1 MVAVK
6 IASWNTSFVSVLA
19 LLASEAIAS
28 DPFPDCTTGPLS
40 KLAVCDPSK
49 DVLTRANSLVAAMTL
64 EEKINNTQYQSPGV
78 PRLGLPAY
86 NWWSEGLHGVAN
98 SPGVHFEASGPFSY
112 ATSFPSPIGLGATF
126 DDDLVKQIATV
137 ISTEGRAFG
146 NTGHSGFDFWTPN
159 INPFKDPRWGRGQE
173 TPGEDAFHVARYV
186 YALIDGLQNGIGP
199 AHPKVVAT
207 CKHFAAY
214 DLEDWGNVTRHT
226 FDAIVSTQDLSE
238 YYLPSFR
245 SCARDA
251 KVDAVMCSYNAVNGV
266 PSCADSYL
274 LQTIL
279 RDHWNWEATGHW
291 VTSDCGAID
300 DIYQSHNYTATGAQA
315 AAVALNAGTDL
326 DCGSVYPD
334 YLNSSLAQ
342 SLTTI
347 RALDQAT
354 LRRYSSLVKLGYF
367 DPVKDQLYGSLG
379 WSDVGT
385 PAAQELAQRAAVEG
399 MVLLKNTNTLPLAA
413 NKTLALIGPYANA
426 TSQLQ
431 GNYQGTAEYI
441 RSMIWGAKHA
451 GYKVKFVP
459 GTAINTT
466 DTSGFDAAVSAA
478 KQADIVIYAGGLD
491 NTIEAEG
498 HDRMTINWPGNQLD
512 LVQSLAQ
519 VGKPLVV
526 VQFGGG
532 QLDDSTL
539 LSNDGVGA
547 LLWAGYPSQAG
558 GAAVFDILTGH
569 EAPAGRLPVTQYP
582 AKYVDEVAMTDM
594 SLRPGSDSVGR
605 TYRWYEDAVLP
616 FGYGLHYTNFHISW
630 QKSKRGPYNT
640 DSLAAHASQKA
651 PVDTA
656 HFDTFTLAVTNTGK
670 VVSDYVAL
678 VFLTTDNAGPTPYP
692 IRTLVG
698 YQRAKQIKPGETRKV
713 DIDVTL
719 GSVARTADNGDL
731 VVYPGSYTLQV
742 DVGGKYP
749 TSGFQIVGKE
759 KVMDQFPQPAT

>member
-1 MVAVK
+1 MVCVK
-6 IASWNTSFVSVLA
+6 ATPWNASLVSVLA
-19 LLASEAIAS
+19 LFASEVIANS
-28 DPFPDCTTGPLS
+28 PFPDCKTGPLS
-40 KLAVCDPSK
+40 RLAVCDPSK

-64 EEKINNTQYQSPGV
+64 EEKINNTQYDSPGV
-78 PRLGLPAY
+78 SRLGLPAY
-86 NWWSEGLHGVAN
+86 NWWSEGLHGVAG
-98 SPGVHFEASGPFSY
+98 SPGVHFAESGPFSY
-112 ATSFPSPIGLGATF
+112 ATSFPSPIVLGAMF

-137 ISTEGRAFG
+137 ISIEGRSFG

-186 YALIDGLQNGIGP
+186 YSLIDGLQDGIGP
-199 AHPKVVAT
+199 AHPRVVAT

-245 SCARDA
+245 SCTRDA

-300 DIYQSHNYTATGAQA
+300 DIYQSHNYTSTGAEA

-326 DCGSVYPD
+326 DCGSVFPD
-334 YLNSSLAQ
+334 YLGSSLAQ
-342 SLTTI
+342 SLTTTK
-347 RALDQAT
+347 ALDQAMVR
-354 LRRYSSLVKLGYF
+354 LYSSLIKLGYF

-385 PAAQELAQRAAVEG
+385 PAAQELAQKAAVEG
-399 MVLLKNTNTLPLAA
+399 IVLLKNDKTLPLAS
-413 NKTLALIGPYANA
+413 NKTVALVGPYANA
-426 TSQLQ
+426 TTQLQ
-431 GNYQGTAEYI
+431 GNYEGTAQYI
-441 RSMIWGAKHA
+441 RTMLWAATEA
-451 GYKVKFVP
+451 GYKVNYVP
-459 GTAINTT
+459 GTEINTT
-466 DTSGFDAAVSAA
+466 NTDGFDAAVSTA
-478 KQADIVIYAGGLD
+478 KQADVVIYAGGID

-498 HDRMTINWPGNQLD
+498 HDRMTIEWPGNQLD
-512 LVQSLAQ
+512 LIRRLSQA
-519 VGKPLVV
+519 GKPLVV

-532 QLDDSTL
+532 QLDDSAL
-539 LSNDGVGA
+539 LSNDNVGA
-547 LLWAGYPSQAG
+547 LIWAGYPSQAG
-558 GAAVFDILTGH
+558 GAAVFDILTGN

-582 AKYVDEVAMTDM
+582 AVYVDEVAMTDM
-594 SLRPGSDSVGR
+594 SLRPGSDNPGR
-605 TYRWYEDAVLP
+605 TYRWYKDAILP
-616 FGYGLHYTNFHISW
+616 FGYGLHYTTFDVTWTKSNFGQYST
-630 QKSKRGPYNT
+630 SRLGM
-640 DSLAAHASQKA
+640 HASKIA

-656 HFDTFTLAVTNTGK
+656 LFDTFTLTITNTGK
-670 VVSDYVAL
+670 VMSDYVAL

-698 YQRAKQIKPGETRKV
+698 YQRVKNIKSGETQKV

-719 GSVARTADNGDL
+719 GSVARAAGNGDL
-731 VVYPGSYTLQV
+731 VLYPGSYMLQV

-749 TSGFQIVGKE
+749 TSGFQIVGE
-759 KVMDQFPQPAT
+759 QKVLDQFPQPAN